1 MKKITRNKISLIVLI
16 FTSVVFLSYF
26 YVNAQD
32 KIDDNFEQEVEN
44 YVPDVKIKEAQKIVY
59 EETVNFAAIAEPIV
73 NINIFPE
80 ANGKI
85 SAIYAKEGTYVRKG
99 QLLAQIEA
107 DETLIANLNSAQ
119 ANLDVAEDSAET
131 TEKLYKQ
138 LKKDADGTDS
148 EKVAKRQYD
157 LYVDSADGQVDI
169 AQRQVDYVQA
179 QLSNYAITA
188 SANGILNVV
197 NFKVGD
203 TVSTVSSFGTIV
215 VDDKIS
221 IKSGVSDEEIIKIQP
236 NQRVKIKTDLD
247 KEEFFE
253 GKVVSVGVAP
263 DELSRKFPV
272 EIELKNPEVELKPGI
287 VVHIFIIVDEIEN
300 ALIVPKSAVFNRLD
314 KDFIYVLKEG
324 NLVELREVEINNNKT
339 TSNNEELLI
348 LRGLKEGESFIVNA
362 KYDLKDGDQV
372 MAVLE

>member
-372 MAVLE
+372 KAVLE

>member
-272 EIELKNPEVELKPGI
+272 EIELKNPEIELKPGI